1 MGTFIY
7 LTTYGG
13 EHMQLIKSSKTES
26 NSFSY
31 DLRKADLVNLFIV
44 LGLIVITVVQT
55 IFRNE
60 SVMDVLIQALPL
72 ALLMV
77 AVYFLKFNRF
87 IKSLLFGAVPA
98 LAVCFNILMNTFSID
113 RHYMLLMTVVVI
125 ALYFNTKLLLTY
137 GGVINILYIVVYV
150 LAPEHFIGEDSGIAF
165 FLSLFFML
173 NGEMV
178 VMYFLTKWGSK
189 IIENVKKNNEEVSE
203 LMSQLQQVSDADKR
217 QMEYQKKEVEK
228 LLVNLE
234 RLSNGELVCEIE
246 VDLPDESIRDAYEV
260 FRNIADNLFIS
271 VNTIKGY
278 ILEIASVLTEISRG
292 NLSEGI
298 QSEYKGDFVE
308 LKDSINHIVKSL
320 NGVLSNINGAAE
332 QVASGAKQVSDENQS
347 ASQNAVEQASSIE
360 QLTAT
365 VTNIADKTKQNA
377 ANATKAND
385 LTATAKNEAVSG
397 NQR

>member
-1 MGTFIY
+1 
-7 LTTYGG
+7 
-13 EHMQLIKSSKTES
+13 
-26 NSFSY
+26 
-31 DLRKADLVNLFIV
+31 
-44 LGLIVITVVQT
+44 
-55 IFRNE
+55 
-60 SVMDVLIQALPL
+60 
-72 ALLMV
+72 
-77 AVYFLKFNRF
+77 
-87 IKSLLFGAVPA
+87 
-98 LAVCFNILMNTFSID
+98 
-113 RHYMLLMTVVVI
+113 
-125 ALYFNTKLLLTY
+125 
-137 GGVINILYIVVYV
+137 
-150 LAPEHFIGEDSGIAF
+150 
-165 FLSLFFML
+165 
-173 NGEMV
+173 
-178 VMYFLTKWGSK
+178 
-189 IIENVKKNNEEVSE
+189 
-203 LMSQLQQVSDADKR
+203 MSQLQQVSDADKR